1 MKYNSPRFISTI
13 SEKAKKMYNPNIV
26 FNFYSK
32 SADKYP
38 GLGSHEKPKDLKP
51 LYDDLAAIPD
61 WRKKLSNLWV
71 APFTLELSSN

>member
-1 MKYNSPRFISTI
+1 
-13 SEKAKKMYNPNIV
+13 MYNPNIV